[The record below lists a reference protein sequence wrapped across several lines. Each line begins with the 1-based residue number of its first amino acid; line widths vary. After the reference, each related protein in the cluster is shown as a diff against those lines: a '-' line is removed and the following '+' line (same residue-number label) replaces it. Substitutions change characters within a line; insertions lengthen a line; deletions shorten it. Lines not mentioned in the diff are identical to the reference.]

1 MVNILENCLI
11 CQQDVTGSPG
21 YCLHCKWPTGFNSKL
36 RNSQID
42 AAVVNWSA
50 GLYHEY
56 LKLKSSPGKVT
67 PPTVDH
73 GGLEAKIQHL
83 AQGLRELNDACIQER
98 QYFDRKLSTIS
109 NELEF
114 LKAQIPTS
122 TNVIARINNLE
133 EQHVKIR
140 QNVAAL
146 QAQLD
151 APVPVVQSIA
161 HIGALE
167 GIAQVIA
174 QPEPPAMM
182 SLPESV
188 VVATNEVTIELF
200 PAEQELIKHYNRYE
214 EIPENIRQGAVDVSL
229 DSGAL
234 NRLRDGDV
242 SNTSFVLDRK
252 GNFLVVP
259 RSGFQYLVPNKK
271 RPINSHIHKTVKFI
285 YTCQGY
291 YEDYVQLLL
300 VKPAIVREVGTAQW
314 QLSQPGILQFK

>member
-1 MVNILENCLI
+1 MVNTLENCLI
-11 CQQDVTGSPG
+11 CQQDVTGAPG
-21 YCLHCKWPTGFNSKL
+21 YCLHCKWPTGFNSTL

-56 LKLKSSPGKVT
+56 LKLKSFPGKT
-67 PPTVDH
+67 APPPIDH
-73 GGLEAKIQHL
+73 SGLEAKIQHL

-98 QYFDRKLSTIS
+98 QHFDRKLSTSS
-109 NELEF
+109 NEMEF

-122 TNVIARINNLE
+122 TNAIARINNLE
-133 EQHVKIR
+133 EQHVKIM
-140 QNVAAL
+140 QAVAAL
-146 QAQLD
+146 QLQRD
-151 APVPVVQSIA
+151 
-161 HIGALE
+161 
-167 GIAQVIA
+167 
-174 QPEPPAMM
+174 
-182 SLPESV
+182 SLPANMPAAEQPVTLAVSEPLV
-188 VVATNEVTIELF
+188 VTTDEVKVELF
-200 PAEQELIKHYNRYE
+200 PAEQELIKYYNHSE

-234 NRLRDGDV
+234 NRLRDGDI
-242 SNTSFVLDRK
+242 SNTSFMLDRK
-252 GNFLVVP
+252 GNFLMVP
-259 RSGFQYLVPNKK
+259 RNGFQYLVPNKK

-300 VKPAIVREVGTAQW
+300 VKPAIVREVSSGHW